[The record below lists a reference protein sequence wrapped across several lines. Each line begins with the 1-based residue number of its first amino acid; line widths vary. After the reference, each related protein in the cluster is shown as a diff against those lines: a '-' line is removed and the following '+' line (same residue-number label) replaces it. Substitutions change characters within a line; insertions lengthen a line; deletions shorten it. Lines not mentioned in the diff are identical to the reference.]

1 MNNLKLITTENFGDL
16 SCNFYRNMNDDILL
30 TREQIG
36 QALEYSDPSKAIRKI
51 HLKHK
56 DRLDEL
62 CVRIKDKTFDNT
74 QTGASREQNN
84 NLITERVYY
93 TERGIMEICRWSRQT
108 KANIF
113 MDWVWDIIESY
124 RHNELNMSQN
134 TQPLADAITTLTQT
148 VVKLQEDVSS
158 LKEFTSKKQT
168 PEKKYSRWKTN
179 TFKKLAIITQFA
191 NEHGQDLQLKDSI
204 HITVKEFEDTY
215 NIELSDYVQAY
226 KSEFGMGNNPYVM
239 NVIDHYKE
247 IRDLYTMT
255 LDGIMQKL
263 NLQTENNTVTKNIF
277 DTLAMELC
285 QEENKGEW
293 YYENTALETTY
304 FDFYGDELIAVQDN
318 ATGEIYTSINAV
330 LKGIGFKD
338 RDQIRKRRDKWINDS
353 LISKGIAKFTLPTQ
367 KMVTKNDTILFD
379 EKDTYCISQRKLPI
393 ALAKINITPKMKQ
406 TQPELATKL
415 ELYQDKCADVLASVF
430 IDKKSTNAINAE
442 FLAESI
448 SNAITVALQPITER
462 LEKIEQTQTNR
473 YLSARRYPSP
483 WYKKIAP
490 KYKMLMEYF
499 DCTRSELYSS
509 IYKELEDTYDVDI
522 NQIHED
528 YCYENN
534 LLKDECYPMDAIE
547 HHTQLRDALT
557 LLIDSSLIKYGLQ
570 TEEQIKNFK
579 RKTLFDRPVIKQ
591 RITYV
596 EDKI

>member
-62 CVRIKDKTFDNT
+62 CVRIKDKAFDST

-168 PEKKYSRWKTN
+168 PEKKYSHWKTN